1 MPVKKYRWTTTVG
14 RVGILFLCLAQMK
27 KVRRKGSSGLSELS
41 EKAREQLAQ
50 AELRKLRQQFRKMV
64 DSRKSFNFRHQRM
77 IAGQYKE
84 IETLKAEQA
93 ETTMLLSLVK
103 SPKNLDINQKNF
115 MELRF
120 LLQTKGDYEALISS
134 MKVLLGELDDK
145 IVQMERKI
153 TNQRQLFLRTQEANN
168 PKRLQ
173 RQIHVLESR
182 LNLVTV
188 HFDTMLTSNSQLR
201 KEIEDLL
208 FEKAAYDHVYQ
219 QLQRRLQTQKKTM
232 NVAIEQ
238 SAQAYEQ
245 RVEAMARMAAMKDR
259 QQKDISQYNL
269 EIRELERL
277 YDHETK
283 LKSFLLAKLN
293 DRSEFEDQA
302 KKQEDV
308 KSKKLGK
315 KGKGESF
322 ASYEVAHL
330 RLLKLAENG
339 DLNQLTEDFLAKEEK
354 NFARFTYV
362 TELNND
368 METMHKKTQR
378 IQDDIINLRSQQQTS
393 HEGTRSIL
401 KQMEEKLRKTTQ
413 EADIYETKY
422 KEMSKTL
429 EYLKNSVEKMF
440 KKINCD
446 ATEILGK
453 LGESGK
459 VTDIN
464 LQQYFAI
471 IEKKTNDLLLLE
483 SFRRLQEAEGPDVDV
498 PQPFVNPFWGGSAL
512 LKPPE
517 PIRVVLPVF
526 GADSFSDKLEEV
538 DSPLDHST
546 LQQMVLENFLQRER
560 TKELQDTMSEKGDE
574 IRLKKKVIG

>member
-1 MPVKKYRWTTTVG
+1 MP
-14 RVGILFLCLAQMK
+14 LMK
-27 KVRRKGSSGLSELS
+27 KHRRKGSLELP
-41 EKAREQLAQ
+41 EKVKELLAE

-64 DSRKSFNFRHQRM
+64 DSRKSFNFRNQRM
-77 IAGQYKE
+77 IANQYKE
-84 IETLKAEQA
+84 IENLKAEQA
-93 ETTMLLSLVK
+93 ETTLLLSLVK

-153 TNQRQLFLRTQEANN
+153 TNQRQIFLKTQEANN
-168 PKRLQ
+168 PKKLQ
-173 RQIHVLESR
+173 KQIHILETR

-188 HFDTMLTSNSQLR
+188 HFDTMLTSNAQLR

-219 QLQRRLQTQKKTM
+219 QLQRRLQIQKKTM

-283 LKSFLLAKLN
+283 LKSFLLVKLN
-293 DRSEFEDQA
+293 DRTEFEDQA
-302 KKQEDV
+302 KKQEAAAV
-308 KSKKLGK
+308 KSKKLRK
-315 KGKGESF
+315 KRKGESF
-322 ASYEVAHL
+322 ESYEVAHL

-339 DLNQLTEDFLAKEEK
+339 DLNQLTEEFLAKEEK

-393 HEGTRSIL
+393 HEGTRNFL
-401 KQMEEKLRKTTQ
+401 KQMEEKLRKTT
-413 EADIYETKY
+413 EDADIFEAKY

-429 EYLKNSVEKMF
+429 EYLKNSVEKLF

-446 ATEILGK
+446 AAEILGK
-453 LGESGK
+453 LGETGK
-459 VTDIN
+459 ITDIN

-517 PIRVVLPVF
+517 PTRVVPPVF

-538 DSPLDHST
+538 EYPLDHSS
-546 LQQMVLENFLQRER
+546 LRQLVLENYLQRER
-560 TKELQDTMSEKGDE
+560 VKELQDTMSEKGDE

>member
-1 MPVKKYRWTTTVG
+1 MPLGKKH
-14 RVGILFLCLAQMK
+14 
-27 KVRRKGSSGLSELS
+27 RRKGSLGSQELS
-41 EKAREQLAQ
+41 EKAKEQLAE

-64 DSRKSFNFRHQRM
+64 ESRKSFNFRNQRM
-77 IAGQYKE
+77 IANQYKE
-84 IETLKAEQA
+84 IENLKAQQA
-93 ETTMLLSLVK
+93 ETTLLLSLVK
-103 SPKNLDINQKNF
+103 SPKNLDLNQKNF

-120 LLQTKGDYEALISS
+120 LLQTKGDYEALITS
-134 MKVLLGELDDK
+134 MKVLLVELDDK

-153 TNQRQLFLRTQEANN
+153 NNQRQIFLKTKEANS
-168 PKRLQ
+168 PRKLQ
-173 RQIHVLESR
+173 KQIHILETR

-188 HFDTMLTSNSQLR
+188 HFDKMLTSNAQLR

-277 YDHETK
+277 YAHETK
-283 LKSFLLAKLN
+283 LKSFLLVKLN
-293 DRSEFEDQA
+293 DRSEFEEQA
-302 KKQEDV
+302 KKEVV
-308 KSKKLGK
+308 KSKKRGK
-315 KGKGESF
+315 KSKGESF
-322 ASYEVAHL
+322 ESYEVAHL
-330 RLLKLAENG
+330 RLLKLTENG
-339 DLNQLTEDFLAKEEK
+339 DLNQLTKDFLAKEEK

-368 METMHKKTQR
+368 METMHKRTQR
-378 IQDDIINLRSQQQTS
+378 IQDDIINLRSQQQSS

-401 KQMEEKLRKTTQ
+401 KQMEEKLKKTT
-413 EADIYETKY
+413 EDADIFENKY

-429 EYLKNSVEKMF
+429 EYLKNSVEKLF

-453 LGESGK
+453 LGETGK

-464 LQQYFAI
+464 LQRYFAI

-483 SFRRLQEAEGPDVDV
+483 SVRRLQDAEGPDVDV

-517 PIRVVLPVF
+517 PTKVVPPVF

-538 DSPLDHST
+538 EQPLDHSS
-546 LQQMVLENFLQRER
+546 LRQLVLENYLHKDRG
-560 TKELQDTMSEKGDE
+560 KDPQDTLSEKGDE
-574 IRLKKKVIG
+574 LRPKKKVVG

>member
-1 MPVKKYRWTTTVG
+1 MP
-14 RVGILFLCLAQMK
+14 LMK
-27 KVRRKGSSGLSELS
+27 KLRRKGSTALPELS
-41 EKAREQLAQ
+41 EKAKEQLAE

-64 DSRKSFNFRHQRM
+64 DSRKSFNFRNQRM
-77 IAGQYKE
+77 IANQYKE
-84 IETLKAEQA
+84 IENLKAEQA
-93 ETTMLLSLVK
+93 ETTLLLSLVK

-120 LLQTKGDYEALISS
+120 LLQTKGDYEGLISS

-153 TNQRQLFLRTQEANN
+153 TNQRQIFLKTQEANN
-168 PKRLQ
+168 PRKLQ
-173 RQIHVLESR
+173 KQIHILETR

-188 HFDTMLTSNSQLR
+188 HFDTMLTSNAQLR

-283 LKSFLLAKLN
+283 LKSFLLIKLN

-302 KKQEDV
+302 KKQEAAAV

-315 KGKGESF
+315 KRKGESF
-322 ASYEVAHL
+322 ESYEVAHL

-378 IQDDIINLRSQQQTS
+378 IQDDIINLRSQQQIS
-393 HEGTRSIL
+393 HEGTRNIL
-401 KQMEEKLRKTTQ
+401 KQMEEKLRKTT
-413 EADIYETKY
+413 EDADIYESKY
-422 KEMSKTL
+422 KEMSRTL
-429 EYLKNSVEKMF
+429 EYLKNSVEKLF

-453 LGESGK
+453 LGETGK
-459 VTDIN
+459 ITDNN

-517 PIRVVLPVF
+517 PSRVVPPVF
-526 GADSFSDKLEEV
+526 GAESFSDKLEEG
-538 DSPLDHST
+538 DSVLGTVEYPLDHST
-546 LQQMVLENFLQRER
+546 LRQLVLENFLQRER
-560 TKELQDTMSEKGDE
+560 MKELQETMSEKGDE
-574 IRLKKKVIG
+574 IRLKKKVTV